1 MPHAIILDDLQ
12 CRHDAF
18 RAKYGA
24 KFDDIKSCYNMAELL
39 HHLLYC
45 PGEVRFIS
53 LDHDLGDTTT
63 GKTLYGTGMDAVR
76 LLDVLPDRYLPLY
89 INVHSHN
96 YAKAEEMM
104 YALRRA
110 GFSPTNEYFTEE

>member
-24 KFDDIKSCYNMAELL
+24 KFDDIKSCYNMAEFL
-39 HHLLYC
+39 HHILCY
-45 PGEVRFIS
+45 PGEVHLIS
-53 LDHDLGDTTT
+53 LDHDLGDTT

-76 LLDVLPDRYLPLY
+76 LLARLPDVYLPHR

-104 YALRRA
+104 ELLQRE
-110 GFSPTNEYFTEE
+110 GFSPTNTYFTEE